1 MPSLEDAIALA
12 VETHRGQKDKA
23 GEPYILHPLRV
34 MLRLVWD
41 APEAAKIA
49 GVLHDV
55 VEDGDGQ
62 VTVAELRRLGYA
74 QEVVEAV
81 ELLSRRPSDTY
92 EQFIERL
99 LPNRIARM
107 VKRADLEDNMDVR
120 RMPVVGER
128 ELERLARYRSGCS
141 GFAPAGTP

>member
-1 MPSLEDAIALA
+1 VTATLEDAIALA
-12 VETHRGQKDKA
+12 ADAHRGQLYPA
-23 GEPYILHPLRV
+23 PEPEPYILHPLRV

-99 LPNRIARM
+99 LPNRIAR
-107 VKRADLEDNMDVR
+107 
-120 RMPVVGER
+120 GW
-128 ELERLARYRSGCS
+128 
-141 GFAPAGTP
+141 

>member
-1 MPSLEDAIALA
+1 MVRQVAGGTAGVTMPSLEDAIALA

-99 LPNRIARM
+99 LPNRIAR
-107 VKRADLEDNMDVR
+107 
-120 RMPVVGER
+120 GW
-128 ELERLARYRSGCS
+128 
-141 GFAPAGTP
+141 